1 MRKLLN
7 KKGFSLQELIV
18 VVFLMGLILAMGVPT
33 YYNIQKN
40 AESKECGTNIEML
53 QLAVVEYYNTNQI
66 APSSLDD
73 LKPFLEENPQYICP
87 NSNAH
92 TEYHYGIAAVKNAD
106 NTYTGQVICPCAATD
121 DDHTPKGAVESFS
134 GTYVILQEQKT
145 VTKD

>member
-7 KKGFSLQELIV
+7 KKGFSLQELLV
-18 VVFLMGLILAMGVPT
+18 VVFLMGLILAIGVPT
-33 YYNIQKN
+33 YYNIQKT

-87 NSNAH
+87 KSDAY
-92 TEYHYGIAAVKNAD
+92 TEYYYGIAAIKNAD
-106 NTYTGQVICPCAATD
+106 NTYTGQVICPCANAD
-121 DDHTPKGAVESFS
+121 DEHNPKGAVENFS
-134 GTYVILQEQKT
+134 GTYIVLQEQKT
-145 VTKD
+145 VKID